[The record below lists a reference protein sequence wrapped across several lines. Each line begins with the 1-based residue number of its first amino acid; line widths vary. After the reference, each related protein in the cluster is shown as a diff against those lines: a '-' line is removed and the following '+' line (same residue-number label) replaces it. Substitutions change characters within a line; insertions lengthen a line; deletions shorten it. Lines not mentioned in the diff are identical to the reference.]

1 MQNPLKSIKGVWGKG
16 LLGKGLFCWACI
28 LASMMLVWLVMGQS
42 TSSLAQVSGVPDLPK
57 EWRPKEWRNQKSY
70 VLVEFYTEWCGVCQ
84 EMAPYV
90 ENLKVEGCKD
100 LHVLQVDTD
109 QPKNQKYAVQ
119 FAVDSV
125 PSFVLFNPEGK
136 PVYVMDG
143 VISNRVL
150 RKNILKAMNRPPKG
164 PISLACKF

>member
-1 MQNPLKSIKGVWGKG
+1 MHNPLKSV
-16 LLGKGLFCWACI
+16 KGLFCWACI
-28 LASMMLVWLVMGQS
+28 LASMMLVWLVMGQNA
-42 TSSLAQVSGVPDLPK
+42 TSWADVSGVPNLPK
-57 EWRPKEWRNQKSY
+57 EWRHGKSF

-90 ENLKVEGCKD
+90 ENIKMEGCND

-109 QPKNQKYAVQ
+109 QPKNQKHALE

-125 PSFVLFNPEGK
+125 PMFVLFNPEGK
-136 PVYVMDG
+136 PVFVMDS

-164 PISLACKF
+164 PISVACKF